1 MRPHPIFVLLLVISP
16 CPLAFADETPRAT
29 AAGGRQE
36 LVVTNQ
42 NLALVIESRAVSL
55 PAGAVELLWDAAPA
69 SARTETWSLTNA
81 SEAGVRWLGL
91 TSPLPG
97 QGAAETEWLAGLV
110 GKRVRIQRPNGEAV
124 GGDVLA
130 VHGPTPAQVLFREG
144 GDLVYGEPDARISI
158 AADAARPAGLTLK
171 LESERAGNRTL
182 TSRYL
187 VADVTWGA
195 SYALSLAPDEK
206 RGRLEGSFVL
216 DNRSGA
222 EFVPAR
228 LRLLAGT
235 LRTAAAPPVPMPMAA
250 RAQVFETVAVSESI
264 SESRV
269 YEVKSPPRLAS
280 GRTTFPLA
288 SDADVAV
295 EKRYLARSTY
305 WFGAMEESQRLPVA
319 VQYRVE
325 TKPLARALPA
335 GIVRVYAEGGT
346 VFTGEDRIEHTPE
359 RTDIE
364 IESSEAF
371 DLSARRR
378 QVSFQQSSQ
387 RESESAYEVVITSR
401 KKEPATVLV
410 REQFPGDW
418 TVVESSVPPRKLG
431 AYTAEFAVPV
441 PAGGEAKLTYRV
453 RVRTRG

>member
-1 MRPHPIFVLLLVISP
+1 
-16 CPLAFADETPRAT
+16 LAFADETPRAT

-346 VFTGEDRIEHTPE
+346 VFTGEDRVEHTPE